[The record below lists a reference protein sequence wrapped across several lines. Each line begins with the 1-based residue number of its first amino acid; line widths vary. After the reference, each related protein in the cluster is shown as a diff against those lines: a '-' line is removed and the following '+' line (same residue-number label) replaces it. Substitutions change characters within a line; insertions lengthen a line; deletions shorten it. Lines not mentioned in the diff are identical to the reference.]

1 METNAKKTVKLIA
14 KSIKWVY
21 LEKLITSLIIRGVLL
36 ILPIVLSYYIEF
48 AGNGVVNTAVT
59 FAIIAGVISVG
70 RFLAEIWNQKAF
82 YDVYNKTYQCLN
94 DREVRKTYQN
104 SQYSLSRFTASQ
116 FHNTLTSDVDTIAAF
131 IGYSAS
137 RIIQIIE
144 LFIIYAYFLSLNFY
158 IFLGAVFVSVLIL
171 IIMPKANRAVEK
183 DNHERKKQYDALT
196 ASNQEYFTGIKDI
209 KNFHIYDAIS
219 NRVRKRQSK
228 FLEATSKYVV
238 HYSRNNNLF
247 LALIE
252 AFRWGTLA
260 LSVYLVTQGMMT
272 EATLL
277 IIYNYYQ
284 KIIDNYGVVLTIGVE
299 ISNLKVSW
307 NRINKLFEYSHHIE
321 PETPV
326 IPEKNDGVIEFKDIV
341 YGNKNAPALNHV
353 SYTFGPNSFT
363 TITGPNV
370 NKAAFYELIMKHN
383 RQHSGSVLIDGVDIN
398 DIPGDNYFSR
408 VSMVDKEPAFFFMSI
423 IDNLM
428 LVCDDE
434 ERIYEICKRVG
445 VHDLIME
452 LPDGYNT
459 NMLATDVVVSQTI
472 KLLVAFVRCFV
483 KNTKVIFIDECL
495 GALSEEHQNVIL
507 DYLFE
512 IKKERTIVVVSNIQS
527 VIDKSDHVYYFN

>member
-1 METNAKKTVKLIA
+1 MKSNTKKTLKVIA

-21 LEKLITSLIIRGVLL
+21 LQKFVTSLIIRGILL
-36 ILPIVLSYYIEF
+36 ILPIVLSYYIEYS
-48 AGNGVVNTAVT
+48 GKGIVDTAVA

-70 RFLAEIWNQKAF
+70 RYLAEIWNQKAF

-131 IGYSAS
+131 IGYSSS

-144 LFIIYAYFLSLNFY
+144 LFIIYGYFLSLNFY
-158 IFLGAVFVSVLIL
+158 IFLGAVAVSLLIL
-171 IIMPKANRAVEK
+171 ILMPKVNKAVEK
-183 DNHERKKQYDALT
+183 DNHERKKQLDALT
-196 ASNQEYFTGIKDI
+196 ASNQEYFAGIKDI

-219 NRVRKRQSK
+219 GRVRKRQEK
-228 FLEATSKYVV
+228 FLKATSKYVV

-321 PETPV
+321 PENPI
-326 IPEKNDGVIEFKDIV
+326 IPEEDTGVIEFKDVV
-341 YGNKNAPALNHV
+341 YGNKAAPALNHV
-353 SYTFGPNSFT
+353 SYKFGPNSLT
-363 TITGPNV
+363 TITGPNAHK
-370 NKAAFYELIMKHN
+370 KAFHELIMKHN

-398 DIPGDNYFSR
+398 NIPGDDYFNR
-408 VSMVDKEPAFFFMSI
+408 VAMVDKEPAFFFMSI
-423 IDNLM
+423 IDNLK

-434 ERIYEICKRVG
+434 ERIYDICKRLG
-445 VHDLIME
+445 VHELVEE
-452 LPDGYNT
+452 LPDGYET
-459 NMLATDVVVSQTI
+459 NILATNVVIPQTI
-472 KLLVAFVRCFV
+472 KLLLAFVRCFA
-483 KNTKVIFIDECL
+483 KDTRVILIDECISTL
-495 GALSEEHQNVIL
+495 EEKYQKAIM

-512 IKKERTIVVVSNIQS
+512 VKNEHTILVISNNQT
-527 VIDKSDHVYYFN
+527 VIDKSEHVYYFN